1 MANGRMG
8 ILQTLFPILA
18 DFQGGSRVG
27 NREVAT
33 PGFHIPEPRFL
44 SQSKGM
50 EMLGS
55 RKPIQEASAMTQTIE
70 SLRRS
75 QHRLRLGLLA
85 ATGVLAFTFMGGMQD
100 EEDVS
105 YVSITATLSNIASH
119 NVLYRLRS
127 DGVIDRRLVMNEGY
141 GGEGALTVRDG
152 WRRLR

>member
-1 MANGRMG
+1 MNQIE
-8 ILQTLFPILA
+8 ILKKNKPSAIW
-18 DFQGGSRVG
+18 
-27 NREVAT
+27 
-33 PGFHIPEPRFL
+33 PGACSSVTSF
-44 SQSKGM
+44 K
-50 EMLGS
+50 MLGS
-55 RKPIQEASAMTQTIE
+55 GKQIQEASAMTQTIE
-70 SLRRS
+70 SLRKS
-75 QHRLRLGLLA
+75 QRRLRLGLLA

-105 YVSITATLSNIASH
+105 YVSITAPLSNIASH